1 MKKIILIGGGAH
13 CRSVI
18 DVIEHE
24 SKFKIIGIVDKPEL
38 KGNKVLGYS
47 IIGSD
52 LDLKNLA
59 KKYKNAFVTAG
70 QIKSPKLRIKLFN
83 LAVKA
88 GFVMPSIISPNAYVS
103 KHSKIGSG
111 TVVMNSAIVNSNTVV
126 GENCIINSKAL
137 IEHDCVISNH
147 CHISTNAIING
158 GVKIASKC
166 FVGSNSTTKEN
177 VKIKE
182 NTFIK
187 AGSLVK

>member
-1 MKKIILIGGGAH
+1 M
-13 CRSVI
+13 I

-59 KKYKNAFVTAG
+59 KNINAFVTAG

-88 GFVMPSIISPNAYVS
+88 GFVMLHYF
-103 KHSKIGSG
+103 
-111 TVVMNSAIVNSNTVV
+111 
-126 GENCIINSKAL
+126 
-137 IEHDCVISNH
+137 
-147 CHISTNAIING
+147 
-158 GVKIASKC
+158 SKC
-166 FVGSNSTTKEN
+166 LC
-177 VKIKE
+177 VK
-182 NTFIK
+182 TF
-187 AGSLVK
+187 